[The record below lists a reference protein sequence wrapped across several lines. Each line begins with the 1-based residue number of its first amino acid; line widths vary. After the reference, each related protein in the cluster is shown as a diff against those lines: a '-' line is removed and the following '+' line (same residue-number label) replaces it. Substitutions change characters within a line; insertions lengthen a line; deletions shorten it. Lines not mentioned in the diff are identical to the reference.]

1 MTSTPN
7 QDKQNKNKKLNS
19 IKIYRK
25 KQIQSNTSQRME
37 KQSQGKTSYKK
48 AEQIEWKV
56 NKMKQSQ
63 IK

>member
-1 MTSTPN
+1 M
-7 QDKQNKNKKLNS
+7 K
-19 IKIYRK
+19 
-25 KQIQSNTSQRME
+25 

>member
-1 MTSTPN
+1 
-7 QDKQNKNKKLNS
+7 
-19 IKIYRK
+19 
-25 KQIQSNTSQRME
+25 ME

-48 AEQIEWKV
+48 VEQIELKV